1 MVIANIYGYCANIY
15 GHCSLQI
22 YTAIVP
28 VTSLVS
34 GNTRRRKKMTRGSI
48 DFEEFFQQ
56 SLPSFFQQAHRN
68 LHNENIN
75 ALEYFERR
83 LDDHAYVIRCFIF
96 QCEEHNA
103 SDDFLRL
110 LYLLHEDIIGLKISL
125 V

>member
-1 MVIANIYGYCANIY
+1 MVIARYKYIRLLCP
-15 GHCSLQI
+15 S
-22 YTAIVP
+22 P
-28 VTSLVS
+28 VWSAETPEE
-34 GNTRRRKKMTRGSI
+34 KKMTRGSI

-68 LHNENIN
+68 LHNENMN